1 MFKRAERAKA
11 AEAVRNLEA
20 VNAAIERSQAVIEF
34 DLEGTILRA
43 NENFLATLGYTA
55 DEIVGKKHRMFV
67 PPEELGPE
75 YETFWSRLRSGEFF
89 SSKYHRLGKSG
100 QTIWIQASYNPVFG
114 ADGRPEKVI
123 KFAADITEQENERDR
138 QNALLQAAK
147 DRQDTAIVT
156 LASALDRLAHGDL
169 THRIEAAMPEGFEAL
184 QADFNSA
191 SEKLQGVMLAVAEA
205 VTSLRAGAGEI
216 SQASDSLSQRTE
228 QQAASLEETAAAL
241 DEINATLQRAAA
253 GAREAS
259 DAVGATRQEAD
270 ESGRVVRDAVAA
282 MGQIEQSS
290 AQIGQ
295 IIGVIDEIAFQTNLL
310 ALNAG
315 VEAARAGEAGR
326 GFAVVA
332 SEVRA
337 LAQRS
342 ADAAKEIKTLISA
355 SAGHVGNGVALVR
368 ETGLALDRIVGRV
381 GGVAGLVGEIAAGA
395 QEQSVA
401 LGQVNVAVNQMDQMT
416 QRNAAMV
423 EESTAASRLLANDA
437 ERLHGL
443 VLQFRLGQ
451 SPKVEAAIPRQ
462 TPSARPVTMA
472 PRPQRAEPARKVVG
486 GGYVS
491 SVDEGWD
498 EF

>member
-1 MFKRAERAKA
+1 MFIWAERAKA
-11 AEAVRNLEA
+11 AEAMRNLEA
-20 VNAAIERSQAVIEF
+20 IGAAIERSQAVIEF
-34 DLEGTILRA
+34 DLDGTILRA
-43 NENFLATLGYTA
+43 NENFLATVGYSKEEILGR
-55 DEIVGKKHRMFV
+55 KHRMFV
-67 PPEELGPE
+67 PEEELGPE
-75 YETFWSRLRSGEFF
+75 YEAFWSRLRNGEFF
-89 SSKYHRLGKSG
+89 SRKYRRLAKAG
-100 QTIWIQASYNPVFG
+100 QTVWIQASYNPVFG
-114 ADGRPEKVI
+114 ADGKPEKVI
-123 KFAADITEQENERDR
+123 KFAADITEQENDRDHQIALRQAARDR
-138 QNALLQAAK
+138 Q
-147 DRQDTAIVT
+147 DIAIET
-156 LASALDRLAHGDL
+156 LARALDLMAHGDL

-184 QADFNSA
+184 QADFNHS
-191 SEKLQGVMLAVAEA
+191 SDKLQHVMLAVAEA
-205 VTSLRAGAGEI
+205 VTGLRTGADEI
-216 SQASDSLSQRTE
+216 SHAADSRSQDNE
-228 QQAASLEETAAAL
+228 QQAARLEETAAAL

-253 GAREAS
+253 SAREAS
-259 DAVGATRQEAD
+259 DAVDATRQEAD

-282 MGQIEQSS
+282 MGKIEQSS
-290 AQIGQ
+290 VQISQ

-315 VEAARAGEAGR
+315 VEAARAGDAGR

-355 SAGHVGNGVALVR
+355 SARHVASGVALVR
-368 ETGLALDRIVGRV
+368 ETGSALDRIACRV

-491 SVDEGWD
+491 SVGDGWD